1 MKENENEGK
10 PEWKKTGMKENQN
23 LIGRIIIAAAIVI
36 AGILIA
42 NALEHLG
49 GSIGAGLDTIAG
61 QIN

>member
-1 MKENENEGK
+1 
-10 PEWKKTGMKENQN
+10 MKENQN
-23 LIGRIIIAAAIVI
+23 LIGRIIIAVAIVI

-49 GSIGAGLDTIAG
+49 GSIGAGLNTIVG

>member
-1 MKENENEGK
+1 MKEYQ
-10 PEWKKTGMKENQN
+10 NQ
-23 LIGRIIIAAAIVI
+23 IGRIIIAAAIVI

-49 GSIGAGLDTIAG
+49 GSIGAGLNMIAG

>member
-1 MKENENEGK
+1 
-10 PEWKKTGMKENQN
+10 MKENQN

-42 NALEHLG
+42 GILIANVLEHLG
-49 GSIGAGLDTIAG
+49 GSIGAGLNMIAG

>member
-1 MKENENEGK
+1 
-10 PEWKKTGMKENQN
+10 MKENQK

>member
-1 MKENENEGK
+1 
-10 PEWKKTGMKENQN
+10 MKENQN
-23 LIGRIIIAAAIVI
+23 LIGRIIIAVAIVI

-49 GSIGAGLDTIAG
+49 GSSGAGLNTIVG

>member
-1 MKENENEGK
+1 MKDY
-10 PEWKKTGMKENQN
+10 QH

-42 NALEHLG
+42 NVLEHLG
-49 GSIGAGLDTIAG
+49 GSIGAGLNMIAG